1 MAYCSNCG
9 SEIASDEAACAE
21 CQTEQTSIPGTIS
34 AESQAR
40 FPPSQIL
47 AGVWIAA
54 AIGLMIFLGSTV
66 WLLVPSI
73 VASLWPLLRNLRLSA
88 WVDRQ
93 EERMVAAATRAQ
105 EKTGKIAHYFSRPL
119 YRGFL
124 WIWRKTEPIADL
136 HVRTGVRVGSVL
148 YFGGAMLFLGALVG
162 YVLVVL
168 VVVVVALW
176 FALWLAGHMISG
188 KPFEFGRS
196 DDSEPSSGSWF
207 SSGRAQPARSRPSTD
222 FLGNSK
228 TELLDKKGKKIGEIQ
243 PTIDFLGDPKEEV
256 FDSDGKKIGERR
268 ADRDF
273 FGDPITSEHD
283 AIGEKVGESRPETDW
298 LGDPVEEHFN
308 TDGEKVGESQPD
320 TDFLGNPET
329 RHTWK
334 KKGASG

>member
-9 SEIASDEAACAE
+9 SEIASDAAACAK
-21 CQTEQTSIPGTIS
+21 CQTEQTSIPSTIS

-136 HVRTGVRVGSVL
+136 HVRTGVRVGSIL
-148 YFGGAMLFLGALVG
+148 YFGSTMLFLAALVG
-162 YVLVVL
+162 YVVVALVIVAA
-168 VVVVVALW
+168 ALW

-188 KPFEFGRS
+188 KPIEFGR
-196 DDSEPSSGSWF
+196 DKEDEPTGSSWYSL
-207 SSGRAQPARSRPSTD
+207 GRAQPARSRPTTD
-222 FLGNSK
+222 FLGDPK
-228 TELLDKKGKKIGEIQ
+228 TDLLDKNGKKIGEMR
-243 PTIDFLGDPKEEV
+243 PTTDFLGDPKENV
-256 FDSDGKKIGERR
+256 FDSNGRKIGERR
-268 ADRDF
+268 PDRDF
-273 FGDPITSEHD
+273 LGDPVTSEHN
-283 AIGEKVGESRPETDW
+283 AEGQKVGESRPSTDW
-298 LGDPVEEHFN
+298 LGDPVEEHYS

-320 TDFLGNPET
+320 TDPLGNPEV

-334 KKGASG
+334 KKSASG